1 MSRDTTDP
9 PEVYCEWGLMGLSA
23 GLPRAAAVVIVDV
36 LSFSTSVDIAVGRG
50 ARVYPFRGS
59 PAEAEALAQQ
69 RGAMLA
75 SRDRHR
81 GFSLSPRSMLGIPPD
96 ASLILPSPNG
106 GLLSASTGIVPTF
119 CGCLRNAAVVARAAA
134 AHGAPVLVV
143 AAGERWPDGSLR
155 PGAEDWLGAGA
166 IIHGLPG
173 LRSPEAALAE
183 AAFLA
188 GRGDLIGLL
197 QRSDSGQELIGRNCA
212 ADVVLAAEL
221 DVSGIAPRLIEGAFQ
236 AAED

>member
-1 MSRDTTDP
+1 MDDSKFP
-9 PEVYCEWGLMGLSA
+9 LPAVQCAWGYMGLSA
-23 GLPRAAAVVIVDV
+23 GLAQAAAVVIVDV

-59 PAEAEALAQQ
+59 PEEAAALAEA
-69 RGAMLA
+69 RGAVLA

-81 GFSLSPRSMLGIPPD
+81 GFSLSPHSLLGLPPG

-106 GLLSASTGIVPTF
+106 GLLSASTGGVPTF
-119 CGCLRNAAVVARAAA
+119 CGCVRNATAVARAAA
-134 AHGAPVLVV
+134 SCGAPILVV

-173 LRSPEAALAE
+173 RRSPDAALAE
-183 AAFLA
+183 AGFLA
-188 GRGDLIGLL
+188 GRDDLLGLL
-197 QRSDSGQELIGRNCA
+197 QSCASGQELIERGCA
-212 ADVVLAAEL
+212 PDVRLAAEL
-221 DVSGIAPRLIEGAFQ
+221 DVSRIAPRLMDGAFQ